1 MKSRARHIKL
11 SLGMVAL
18 VALAACEQ
26 AQEAVD
32 DAARVTAKATI
43 EKVLTVHLPV
53 GVPAKL
59 VTPYSDCL
67 IDSASAKELFKLSR
81 ASVTGVDADTIA
93 VVTDLLQRPASTTCI
108 AKASVGQLAA

>member
-1 MKSRARHIKL
+1 MR
-11 SLGMVAL
+11 LGAL
-18 VALAACEQ
+18 YLAGALAFLAGCDT

-43 EKVLTVHLPV
+43 EKVLTAHLPV

-81 ASVTGVDADTIA
+81 ASVTGVDADTISL
-93 VVTDLLQRPASTTCI
+93 VTDMLQRPASTKCI
-108 AKASVGQLAA
+108 AEATVGQLAS

>member
-1 MKSRARHIKL
+1 MKVTARHIKL
-11 SLGMVAL
+11 GLSAVAF
-18 VALAACEQ
+18 VALAACDT

-43 EKVLTVHLPV
+43 EKVLTAHLPV

-67 IDSASAKELFKLSR
+67 IDSASASELFKLSR
-81 ASVTGVDADTIA
+81 ASVTGVDAETISL
-93 VVTDLLQRPASTTCI
+93 VTDMLQRPDSTKCI
-108 AKASVGQLAA
+108 AEASVGLLAS